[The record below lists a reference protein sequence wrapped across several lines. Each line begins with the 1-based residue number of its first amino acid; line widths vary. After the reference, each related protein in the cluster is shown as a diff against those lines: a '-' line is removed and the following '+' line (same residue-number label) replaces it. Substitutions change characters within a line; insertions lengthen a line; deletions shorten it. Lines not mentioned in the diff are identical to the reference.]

1 MSRLR
6 LRLVLGLSLAL
17 TFVLAQES
25 TGTDAVPTPPPGD
38 SQEATPDSAPAGD
51 DQDTQP
57 QDTQPQDTQPQDT
70 QPQDAQPQET
80 ETRDTQAQ
88 DTGGASPAAVQRT
101 VPTDAKPLSNLTLRR
116 DDRVILVN
124 QYAPGAEGGQF
135 VLRAPECGEEAA
147 KNQVRT
153 STVYG
158 GDAYLV
164 ETRIN
169 ETRITSPIVIQKS
182 PPKEE
187 GGNDKAK
194 LEMLGGSLNVNDKEC
209 PENLEPGGQQ
219 EVKLEQGRT
228 TVDGFQGLYDNATGI
243 FEMGGGLVNL
253 NRVAEGESPALS
265 ADAGNL
271 RYDEATDQI
280 LLTENV
286 SIESDG
292 RVSEADSVEF
302 DDANSI
308 AVLTGDP
315 ATSRKGD
322 EFFQGSVI
330 TYYLDSNDVKVTGNI
345 QGELTLDL
353 GTETPNTTAGE
364 GTDNSEAPTEDAPP
378 QAPDLNPPQ

>member
-1 MSRLR
+1 MSASG
-6 LRLVLGLSLAL
+6 LRLVLSLSLVL
-17 TFVLAQES
+17 SFVFAQES
-25 TGTDAVPTPPPGD
+25 AQDVVPPPPPGAD
-38 SQEATPDSAPAGD
+38 RQVEPDSVPVDNPQNPAA
-51 DQDTQP
+51 QDP
-57 QDTQPQDTQPQDT
+57 AAQDPDVQDPE
-70 QPQDAQPQET
+70 PQDAGTVPKT
-80 ETRDTQAQ
+80 V
-88 DTGGASPAAVQRT
+88 GQRT
-101 VPTDAKPLSNLTLRR
+101 LPADAKPLSNLTLRR

-135 VLRAPECGEEAA
+135 VLLAPDCNEEAKKA
-147 KNQVRT
+147 KTRT

-164 ETRIN
+164 ETLIN

-209 PENLEPGGQQ
+209 PENIEGGEQQ

-243 FEMGGGLVNL
+243 FEMGSGLVNL
-253 NRVAEGESPALS
+253 NRVAEGDSPALS
-265 ADAGNL
+265 ADAGKL

-286 SIESDG
+286 TIESDG
-292 RVSEADSVEF
+292 RVSKADSVEF

-308 AVLTGDP
+308 AVLKGKP

-322 EFFQGSVI
+322 EVFEGNII

-353 GTETPNTTAGE
+353 GTEAPNTTAGE
-364 GTDNSEAPTEDAPP
+364 ESVAGSDVPSEDAPS
-378 QAPDLNPPQ
+378 QTPDLNPAQ